1 MAVDVNAVKELRYRS
16 GAGVLDCRKALE
28 ECTNDLEKAVDYLRV
43 KGLAKAAKKA
53 GRPASEG
60 RVFSYIHT
68 NGKIGTLV
76 EINCET
82 DFVAKTDVF
91 QELGK
96 EIAMQIAASA
106 PSYLS
111 PEDVPQED
119 LDRER
124 EIYRQQALD
133 EGKPEHILDKIA
145 EGRIAKFYE
154 ESCLMEQKYIRDP
167 DRKVK
172 DLVIQEIARL
182 GENIV
187 VRRFA
192 RFSIGE

>member
-28 ECTNDLEKAVDYLRV
+28 ECANDLEKAVDYLRE

-53 GRPASEG
+53 DRPASEG

-82 DFVAKTDVF
+82 DFVARTDVF

-167 DRKVK
+167 ERKVK